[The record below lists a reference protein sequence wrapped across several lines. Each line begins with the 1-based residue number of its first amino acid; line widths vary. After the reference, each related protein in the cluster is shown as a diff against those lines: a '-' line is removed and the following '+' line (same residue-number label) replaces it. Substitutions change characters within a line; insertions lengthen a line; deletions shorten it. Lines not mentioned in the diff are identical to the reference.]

1 MQNNI
6 IFKFEKVLIYLFER
20 SLFHVKFNN
29 IIGNINY
36 FNIGRHNLNP
46 DLNQIMRS
54 N

>member
-6 IFKFEKVLIYLFER
+6 IFKFEKVLIYLFQR

-36 FNIGRHNLNP
+36 FNIGPSDVITLT
-46 DLNQIMRS
+46 LTLIK
-54 N
+54 